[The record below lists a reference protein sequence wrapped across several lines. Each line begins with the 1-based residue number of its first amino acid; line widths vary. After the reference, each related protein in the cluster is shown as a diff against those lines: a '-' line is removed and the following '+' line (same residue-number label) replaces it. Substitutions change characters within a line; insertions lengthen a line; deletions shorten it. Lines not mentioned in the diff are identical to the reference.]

1 MHAYKKALLSVALSF
16 LLPFSA
22 MSADEDG
29 TFTITIQ
36 GPEVED
42 TVPQVQ
48 PVQTGTGRCKTKSQ
62 KRFD

>member
-36 GPEVED
+36 GPEVEEQY
-42 TVPQVQ
+42 PQLQ
-48 PVQTGTGRCKTKSQ
+48 
-62 KRFD
+62 DLE